1 MERGLRAVKYEIV
14 HTNTFRYDSEVDQS
28 LNTIRLKPLTDEV
41 QRLLLYRA
49 DITPVSLTNEHTD
62 LWGNRVETFFIPEK
76 HTLLEVRTTSV
87 VSIQRSPFI
96 GQIQYSKRMRTIF
109 HSELFRQHYLSY
121 LNETDYTYLE
131 PEQLAEVERDLGDMD
146 NPVQYALGVMQY
158 LFQTFAY
165 DGQSTQVTTTA
176 RQAFDLRK
184 GVCQDLAHVMIGIL
198 RAKRVP
204 ARYVSGYLY
213 VGEDSALKGD
223 AATHA
228 WVEVMVPGI
237 GWVGLDPT
245 NNVEALD
252 NHIRVGTGRDYAD
265 VSPLQGVYRGGG
277 STLEVSVSVK
287 LLAQSGK

>member
-1 MERGLRAVKYEIV
+1 MKYEIV
-14 HTNTFRYDSEVDQS
+14 HTNTFKYDSEVDQS

-41 QRLLLYRA
+41 QRLLQYRA
-49 DITPVSLTNEHTD
+49 DIAPVSLTQEHTD

-76 HTLLEVRTTSV
+76 HRLLEVKTTSL
-87 VSIQRSPFI
+87 VSIQRSPFAD
-96 GQIQYSKRMRTIF
+96 QILYSDRMRAIF

-131 PEQLAEVERDLGDMD
+131 PAQLAEAQRELGGMN
-146 NPVQYALGVMQY
+146 NPVQYAISVMQY
-158 LFQTFAY
+158 LYRTFTY

-176 RQAFDLRK
+176 RQAYGLKK

-198 RAKRVP
+198 RARRIP

-213 VGEDSALKGD
+213 VGENSALKGD

-228 WVEVMVPGI
+228 WVEVMAPGI
-237 GWVGLDPT
+237 GWIGLDPT
-245 NNVEALD
+245 NNVEALG

-277 STLEVSVSVK
+277 STLEVSVSVR
-287 LLAQSGK
+287 LLEQSGQ

>member
-1 MERGLRAVKYEIV
+1 MKYEIV
-14 HTNTFRYDSEVDQS
+14 HTNTFKYENEVDQS

-41 QRLLLYRA
+41 QRLLMYRA
-49 DITPVSLTNEHTD
+49 DITPASLTKEYID
-62 LWGNRVETFFIPEK
+62 LWGNQVETFFIPEK
-76 HTLLEVRTTSV
+76 HTLLEVKTTSV
-87 VSIQRSPFI
+87 VSIQRDSYI
-96 GQIQYSKRMRTIF
+96 HEIRYSQRMQDIF
-109 HSELFRQHYLSY
+109 NSKLFRQHYLSY
-121 LNETDYTYLE
+121 LNETDYTLLS
-131 PEQLAEVERDLGDMD
+131 PEHLSEAERELGKMD
-146 NPVQYALGVMQY
+146 NPVQYALKVMNY
-158 LFQTFAY
+158 VYSTFTYCGDATSV
-165 DGQSTQVTTTA
+165 STQA
-176 RQAFDLRK
+176 RQAFGLKK

-198 RAKRVP
+198 RAGRIP

-265 VSPLQGVYRGGG
+265 VSPLQGVYRGGS
-277 STLEVSVSVK
+277 STLEVSVSVT
-287 LLAQSGK
+287 LLEQPGD